1 MKKARIAIPYEENKD
16 KNIISILSIF
26 RNYQEITMEYF
37 GDLIK
42 QFRNNKDFYIDV
54 NIKNIEIIEYYLK
67 DLQVMYQIVKY
78 Q

>member
-1 MKKARIAIPYEENKD
+1 MKKARITIPYEENKD
-16 KNIISILSIF
+16 KNIIHMLSIF

-54 NIKNIEIIEYYLK
+54 NIENFEMIEHYLK
-67 DLQVMYQIVKY
+67 DLQVTYQMVIH